1 MGRRG
6 RFIVLEGP
14 DKSGKS
20 TQALALVRELRRR
33 GRTVVHTREPG
44 GTALS
49 EGIRELLLDPS
60 QKVCALAEVLLYEA
74 SRAQHTQQL
83 ILPALRSGKTVL
95 SERYAL
101 ATLAYQGGARGLP
114 MRLVRRLNRI
124 ATSGLRP
131 DLTLVL
137 DIPDARFRTRDPGRR
152 HDRLERESMAFRRR
166 VRDAYRRLSRTEPRT
181 LLIDSD
187 RPPEAVR
194 TDILRRVLR
203 LYR

>member
-1 MGRRG
+1 M
-6 RFIVLEGP
+6 LEGP

-20 TQALALVRELRRR
+20 TQARALVRELRRQ

-49 EGIRELLLDPS
+49 EGIRRLLLDPS
-60 QKVCALAEVLLYEA
+60 GEVCPLAEVLLYEA

-83 ILPALRSGKTVL
+83 ILPALRSGKTVV

-101 ATLAYQGGARGLP
+101 ATLAYQAGARGLP
-114 MRLVRRLNRI
+114 MRMVRELNRI
-124 ATSGLRP
+124 DTSGLRP

-137 DIPDARFRTRDPGRR
+137 DIPDSRFRTRDPGRR

-181 LLIDSD
+181 VLIDSD

-194 TDILRRVLR
+194 ADMLRRVLR
-203 LYR
+203 LF